1 MISECR
7 ISGNAIT
14 VGAVYDRAC
23 ALTERAFYS
32 FMAVSPRTT
41 MRVPKS

>member
-7 ISGNAIT
+7 ISGNVIT

-23 ALTERAFYS
+23 ALTERAFS